1 VKTGAHQRRLPGG
14 GVGRNYTMTNARKSH
29 RVRFRSRTGKN
40 RNKESQ
46 VKGTAQTCGE
56 VTGRGLHEVISK

>member
-1 VKTGAHQRRLPGG
+1 
-14 GVGRNYTMTNARKSH
+14 MTNARKSH
-29 RVRFRSRTGKN
+29 RVRFRSRTGKK